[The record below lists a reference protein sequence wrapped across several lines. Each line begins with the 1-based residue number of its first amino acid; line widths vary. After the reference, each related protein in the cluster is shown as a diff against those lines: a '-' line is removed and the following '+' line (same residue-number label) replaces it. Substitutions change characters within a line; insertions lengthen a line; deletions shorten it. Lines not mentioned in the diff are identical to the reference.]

1 MARRQEPVEIKIV
14 TVDMGKTGLFVAT
27 SVETGDLVG
36 QMTFSLEAKVMTVPH
51 TYVEGQGVAGKLTA
65 FMIDYAKKK
74 GYQVVPECSYVAVY
88 FERHQDLVEGIWERN
103 ALVLIPRR
111 EGVGCHL
118 LTVERKNHGISR

>member
-1 MARRQEPVEIKIV
+1 MARRQEPVEIKIA

-36 QMTFSLEAKVMTVPH
+36 QMAFSLDTKVMTVPH
-51 TYVEGQGVAGKLTA
+51 TYVEPDYEGQGVAGKLTA

-88 FERHQDLVEGIWERN
+88 FERHQDLVEGIWQ
-103 ALVLIPRR
+103 
-111 EGVGCHL
+111 
-118 LTVERKNHGISR
+118 RKV